1 MLQKK
6 NKVGIC
12 YANKSI
18 IQFRIDIEFGRRN
31 LQEFRKFA
39 EAAVKKRHCKLGFT
53 LCDSEL
59 FKNRGAVIESN
70 HLNIFLTV
78 K

>member
-39 EAAVKKRHCKLGFT
+39 EAAWKKKAL
-53 LCDSEL
+53 
-59 FKNRGAVIESN
+59 
-70 HLNIFLTV
+70 
-78 K
+78 